1 MTLVE
6 YGLIEPYLYLQP
18 LIIAEIQSD
27 PRVSETMRRR
37 LMNIGVVGSILFPLI
52 ANGEWYGMMSLHFD
66 QVVAINADDLR
77 HLQGLVDEVAMGIHN
92 FILLKTEAQAR
103 QEAEKANNLKLKFL
117 AMISHEL
124 RTPLTSIK
132 GFSTTLLAD
141 DVEWTAENQHDFIET
156 INVEADKL
164 SDLIEQLLDLSRL
177 EAGTIRI
184 HPQHVEWSQIILTS
198 MAQLNALTINHHL
211 VIDESPSDLPA
222 LNVDVARISQVITN
236 LVSNSVK
243 YSSRNAT
250 ITIIAE
256 KLSDQFIK
264 VSVLDEGI
272 GIPPEAR
279 SRVFEAF
286 QQLEHEKRSAKG
298 AGLGLA
304 ICRGLIEAHGG
315 RIWVDDHIGDGTTL
329 SFTLPIA
336 DE

>member
-1 MTLVE
+1 
-6 YGLIEPYLYLQP
+6 
-18 LIIAEIQSD
+18 
-27 PRVSETMRRR
+27 
-37 LMNIGVVGSILFPLI
+37 
-52 ANGEWYGMMSLHFD
+52 
-66 QVVAINADDLR
+66 
-77 HLQGLVDEVAMGIHN
+77 LQGLVDEVAMGIYN

-132 GFSTTLLAD
+132 GFSTSLLAD
-141 DVEWTAENQHDFIET
+141 DVEWKPENQRDFIET

-177 EAGTIRI
+177 EAGTMRI
-184 HPQHVEWSQIILTS
+184 NQRQVEWSQVLLTS

-211 VIDESPSDLPA
+211 VIDETQSDLPA
-222 LNVDVARISQVITN
+222 LDVDVVRVSQVITN

-243 YSSRNAT
+243 YSPQNST
-250 ITIIAE
+250 ITISTE

-264 VSVLDEGI
+264 VSVLDEGM

-279 SRVFEAF
+279 RRVFEVF
-286 QQLEHEKRSAKG
+286 QQLEYERRSTQG

-315 RIWVDDHIGDGTTL
+315 RIWVDDHTGDGTTL

>member
-1 MTLVE
+1 
-6 YGLIEPYLYLQP
+6 
-18 LIIAEIQSD
+18 
-27 PRVSETMRRR
+27 
-37 LMNIGVVGSILFPLI
+37 VVGSIFFPLI
-52 ANGEWYGMMSLHFD
+52 AGGEWYGMMSLHFD
-66 QVVAINADDLR
+66 QVVAINAGDVR
-77 HLQGLVDEVAMGIHN
+77 HVQGLVDEVAMGIHN

-141 DVEWTAENQHDFIET
+141 DVEWKPENQRDFIET

-177 EAGTIRI
+177 EAGNMRI
-184 HPQHVEWSQIILTS
+184 NLQQVEWSHILLTS

-211 VIDESPSDLPA
+211 VIDETQSDLPA
-222 LNVDVARISQVITN
+222 LNVDVMRVSQVITN

-250 ITIIAE
+250 ITISTE

-264 VSVLDEGI
+264 VSVSDEGM

-286 QQLEHEKRSAKG
+286 QQLEYERPRTQG

-304 ICRGLIEAHGG
+304 ICRGLIEAHGA
-315 RIWVDDHIGDGTTL
+315 RIWVDNHTGEGTTI